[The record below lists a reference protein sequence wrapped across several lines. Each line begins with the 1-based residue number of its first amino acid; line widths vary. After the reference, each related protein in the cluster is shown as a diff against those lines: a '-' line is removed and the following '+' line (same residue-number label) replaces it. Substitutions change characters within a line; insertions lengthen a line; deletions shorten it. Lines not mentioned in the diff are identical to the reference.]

1 MFLLFVFSKSSYL
14 KALCGRLP
22 SSALHGS
29 LLYNGRTPAELAAD
43 GVELKRLTAYVGQMD
58 LHFPALTVRETVT
71 FACQSSVADV
81 NLLQQSSSTQ
91 QPGAKIDQELV
102 DMDRKRADM
111 LIELIGLG
119 ECADTYCGNDMLR
132 GVSGGQRKVS
142 QLQRQTQTQ
151 SSAHQPRHALLRVL
165 ISFFVPAAL
174 LDRYLFPTAR
184 DSR

>member
-1 MFLLFVFSKSSYL
+1 
-14 KALCGRLP
+14 
-22 SSALHGS
+22 
-29 LLYNGRTPAELAAD
+29 LLYNGRTPAELASD

-71 FACQSSVADV
+71 FASQSSVADV
-81 NLLQQSSSTQ
+81 KLLQQSSSTQ

-142 QLQRQTQTQ
+142 QLPKANANPQRA
-151 SSAHQPRHALLRVL
+151 SSATCFAACAHHHLCACCSAGSL
-165 ISFFVPAAL
+165 SFLSSA
-174 LDRYLFPTAR
+174 
-184 DSR
+184 